1 MKKSGQYLHNL
12 NLILEQ
18 LKEWMDWL
26 ETPNENFGGLPVCP
40 FLAPERKQDKLL
52 IEFYDYSENSLFDM
66 IKQFDKDDNYTT
78 ALYLHVNGEW
88 RKQKTKDYGQWV
100 THELDM
106 IGLGHLKAV
115 CFSPWEKVT
124 RNKVRTRMKAPCF
137 ITSITTQES
146 LNDAWKKIKDTDYW
160 NKKYK

>member
-1 MKKSGQYLHNL
+1 MVTIHIVKEK
-12 NLILEQ
+12 ILQE
-18 LKEWMDWL
+18 LEEWMDWL
-26 ETPNENFGGLPVCP
+26 ETPNDDFGGFPVCP

-52 IEFYDYSENSLFDM
+52 IEFYDYSENSLFEM
-66 IKQFDKDDNYTT
+66 IKEFDEDDKYTT
-78 ALYLHVNGEW
+78 VLYLHLKGSW
-88 RKQKTKDYGQWV
+88 KKQKTKDYGQWV
-100 THELDM
+100 TDELDT

-146 LNDAWKKIKDTDYW
+146 LNDAWKNCLLYTSPSPRDRG
-160 NKKYK
+160 

>member
-1 MKKSGQYLHNL
+1 
-12 NLILEQ
+12 
-18 LKEWMDWL
+18 MDWL
-26 ETPNENFGGLPVCP
+26 EEPNENFGGLPVCP

-52 IEFYDYSENSLFDM
+52 IDFYDYTENSLFEM
-66 IKQFDKDDNYTT
+66 IKEFDEDDKYTT
-78 ALYLHVNGEW
+78 VLYLHLKGSW
-88 RKQKTKDYGQWV
+88 KKQKTKDYGQWV
-100 THELDM
+100 TDELDT

-146 LNDAWKKIKDTDYW
+146 LNDAWKKIKDTTYW
-160 NKKYK
+160 KKNRENA